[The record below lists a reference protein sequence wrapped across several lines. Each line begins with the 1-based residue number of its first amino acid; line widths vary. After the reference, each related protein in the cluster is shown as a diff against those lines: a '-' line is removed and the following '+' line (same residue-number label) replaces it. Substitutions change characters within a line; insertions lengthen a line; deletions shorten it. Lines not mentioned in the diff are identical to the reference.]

1 MLFKDRLQLLLN
13 ITKEEKDM
21 NDLEDSH
28 PIKIL
33 LDKSACK
40 RHAIS
45 ATHFL

>member
-1 MLFKDRLQLLLN
+1 
-13 ITKEEKDM
+13 M

-33 LDKSACK
+33 LDESARK
-40 RHAIS
+40 RHAYT

>member
-45 ATHFL
+45 ETHFL